1 MAHFSKSNSNFL
13 LPDGALDSASL
24 KQLVNKIPWKQ
35 VAEYME
41 SRGTYRYGN
50 WTVKK
55 KYMEILKQR
64 ATLRPARPG

>member
-1 MAHFSKSNSNFL
+1 MAQFAKSNLDLL
-13 LPDGALDSASL
+13 LPDGTLGSNGL
-24 KQLVNKIPWKQ
+24 NQLVNKIPWKQ

-55 KYMEILKQR
+55 KYLEILKQR
-64 ATLRPARPG
+64 ANLHPS

>member
-1 MAHFSKSNSNFL
+1 VAQFAKSNLDLL
-13 LPDGALDSASL
+13 LPDGTLGSNGL
-24 KQLVNKIPWKQ
+24 NQLVNKIPWKQ

-55 KYMEILKQR
+55 KYLEILKQR
-64 ATLRPARPG
+64 ANLHPS